1 MITFLLKVVPFNC
14 WVYYKR
20 RQTWLFP
27 SGNSNSKLDIASGL
41 VGVIRE
47 EKMGCAV
54 GKRGTDVIRLG
65 GKSLQRCLMTNNFC
79 GTGVV
84 PFQL

>member
-1 MITFLLKVVPFNC
+1 
-14 WVYYKR
+14 
-20 RQTWLFP
+20 
-27 SGNSNSKLDIASGL
+27 
-41 VGVIRE
+41 
-47 EKMGCAV
+47 MGCAV
-54 GKRGTDVIRLG
+54 GKRGIDVIRLG